1 MLVKFKEARVVQDE
15 HAGTPQETRFE
26 IGREYDLPTAS
37 AQRWINR
44 GAADA
49 VAVAA
54 PAPKAKKVEGEVDAP
69 AASPAPPSDTS
80 ADVPPAAEPA
90 TSAAPAADTETPRQ
104 RRARL
109 AKLAE

>member
-1 MLVKFKEARVVQDE
+1 MKVKFKEARVVQDE

-49 VAVAA
+49 VDAPAPVAASAPVAA
-54 PAPKAKKVEGEVDAP
+54 PAATPDPAP
-69 AASPAPPSDTS
+69 AATPEPDAPK
-80 ADVPPAAEPA
+80 
-90 TSAAPAADTETPRQ
+90 R

-109 AKLAE
+109 DT